1 MSRRSGGLARRLRRR
16 TPSARLVRVHTDFS
30 FAKAS
35 LSTASQSSNEM
46 RAWFVSLVLVAAF
59 AALAVAEEAAGAP
72 PPDEE
77 STTTAAPEPPKEPEV
92 VFDYMDPETWS
103 KHAKRVARRTRNARI
118 DGRRRSPRRYAWAGA
133 KLVFAFSPII
143 GLLGVFYYAW
153 ESDVRRSPVARVAS
167 LIARAPRR
175 RRRKS
180 NVRRRRT
187 SRSTRPSERAAA
199 RART

>member
-1 MSRRSGGLARRLRRR
+1 MW
-16 TPSARLVRVHTDFS
+16 LVRVLFDFS

-103 KHAKRVARRTRNARI
+103 KHAK
-118 DGRRRSPRRYAWAGA
+118 YAWAGA

-153 ESDVRRSPVARVAS
+153 ESDEEEKIKRSKKADFTFDSP
-167 LIARAPRR
+167 
-175 RRRKS
+175 
-180 NVRRRRT
+180 
-187 SRSTRPSERAAA
+187 E
-199 RART
+199 